1 MNDLNNIIG
10 LTVKEAQLILNKNGY
25 KNINIINNYK
35 HNDKCDTLLVCA
47 VRQSKNDVTLIV
59 GEFYVGV

>member
-47 VRQSKNDVTLIV
+47 VQQSKNDVTLIV

>member
-1 MNDLNNIIG
+1 MQNLDNLIG
-10 LTVKEAQLILNKNGY
+10 LPVEEAQLLLNKNGY

-47 VRQSKNDVTLIV
+47 VRQGEDDVTLIL
-59 GEFYVGV
+59 GKFYVGV